1 MGAPIKKITI
11 VGGGTAGWLTAVLL
25 HTSLETDQAKDNA
38 VEITLVE
45 SPDIPTVGV
54 GEATVPNMPRT
65 LRQAGISEQQFFN
78 ECNASFKLG
87 VLFGHWNV
95 DNDGKPI
102 EYINPFSQPIAIKGF
117 SAAHYFKRYGAADKD
132 IIETYSPAPALYR
145 AARGPR
151 PLGTKPFDRGV
162 GYAYHLDAG
171 KFAKLL
177 QRECVKRGV
186 KHIRE
191 NVRKIE
197 QDEQGFITALELQES
212 GRHELDLVIDCTG
225 FKGMIINQT
234 LKEPFIDYGKYL
246 ANNKAIAVQIKHPDP
261 NRIDSVTKSTALGAG
276 WIWRVPLFNRIGT
289 GYVFSGNHRTDD
301 EAMDEFKAH
310 LGDQLGDA
318 EPRIIPM
325 RVGRTERAWVKNC
338 IAVGLSSGF
347 IEPLESTAIHMID
360 MSVRWLAVNF
370 PTKDFEPAL
379 VDRYNNLLDGLYN
392 EVLDFICI
400 HYRLGNRTD
409 SQYWIDTREE
419 LKIPDRLAENLEV
432 WKHRLPQIFDLS
444 TVTLFD
450 VHTYNA
456 VLLGKRVYETGWGS
470 KDFEVGVN
478 LDEPTYRAYLAQAD
492 KDINNIV
499 AKMPDHMTLLKE
511 LRGEMAKPS
520 HVILSP
526 LTQYGAMGVLGMP
539 PSAAPAP
546 KSAPVEAA
554 DDDLNLL

>member
-1 MGAPIKKITI
+1 
-11 VGGGTAGWLTAVLL
+11 
-25 HTSLETDQAKDNA
+25 
-38 VEITLVE
+38 
-45 SPDIPTVGV
+45 
-54 GEATVPNMPRT
+54 
-65 LRQAGISEQQFFN
+65 
-78 ECNASFKLG
+78 
-87 VLFGHWNV
+87 
-95 DNDGKPI
+95 
-102 EYINPFSQPIAIKGF
+102 
-117 SAAHYFKRYGAADKD
+117 
-132 IIETYSPAPALYR
+132 
-145 AARGPR
+145 
-151 PLGTKPFDRGV
+151 
-162 GYAYHLDAG
+162 
-171 KFAKLL
+171 
-177 QRECVKRGV
+177 
-186 KHIRE
+186 
-191 NVRKIE
+191 
-197 QDEQGFITALELQES
+197 
-212 GRHELDLVIDCTG
+212 VIDCTG

-261 NRIDSVTKSTALGAG
+261 NRIDSLTKSTALGAG
-276 WIWRVPLFNRIGT
+276 WVWRVPLFNRIGT

-338 IAVGLSSGF
+338 IAVGLSGGF

-360 MSVRWLAVNF
+360 MSVRWLAINF

-379 VDRYNNLLDGLYN
+379 VDRYNNLSDGLYN

-419 LKIPDRLAENLEV
+419 LEIPDRLAANLEV
-432 WKHRLPQIFDLS
+432 WKHRLPQKFDLE
-444 TVTLFD
+444 TATLFD

-478 LDEPTYRAYLAQAD
+478 LDETIYRAYLAQAD

-499 AKMPDHMTLLKE
+499 ARMPDHKALLKE
-511 LRGEMAKPS
+511 LRGEMAQSSNVNLP
-520 HVILSP
+520 P
-526 LTQYGAMGVLGMP
+526 LTRFGAMGVPGMP

-546 KSAPVEAA
+546 KHAPVEVAN
-554 DDDLNLL
+554 DDLNLL